1 MTCDLTPRELEVLQ
15 LVAEGLN
22 SRAIGARLFISEKT
36 VRCHVHN
43 LLGKLGVPNRVAL
56 VRAATRQGLLEETAI
71 ECPHGMSHDNDPALL
86 VAIERDLGRAEVH
99 LARCRALLAS
109 AQQADS

>member
-56 VRAATRQGLLEETAI
+56 VRAAQRQGLLGTDA
-71 ECPHGMSHDNDPALL
+71 NDPALL
-86 VAIERDLGRAEVH
+86 VAIERELSRAEVY
-99 LARCRALLAS
+99 LARCRALVSS
-109 AQQADS
+109 AQAQNT